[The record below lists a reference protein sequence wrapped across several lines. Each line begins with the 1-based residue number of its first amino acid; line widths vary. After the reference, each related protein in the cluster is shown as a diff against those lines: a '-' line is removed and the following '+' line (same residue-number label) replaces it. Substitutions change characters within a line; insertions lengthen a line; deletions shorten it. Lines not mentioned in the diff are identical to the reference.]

1 MHSAA
6 LFTLLAVGASV
17 AAAAETVVQTSK
29 ITRTMTV
36 TSCAASYTD
45 CPLSKASAAAATSA
59 TSSSSAADTVVAP
72 SVPASTF
79 LPNTANTTV
88 SVGPTRVFPTGVIPT
103 GVIPTGVFSTG
114 VFPGSSTSGPVTI
127 PTGAASGFQAQ
138 KGAAAA
144 VVVALIAMVQ

>member
-17 AAAAETVVQTSK
+17 AAATETIVQTSK
-29 ITRTMTV
+29 ITRTTTV
-36 TSCAASYTD
+36 TQCAASYTD
-45 CPLSKASAAAATSA
+45 CPLSKTSAAAATPA
-59 TSSSSAADTVVAP
+59 TSSSSSSAAHTVVAP
-72 SVPASTF
+72 SVPALAF

-88 SVGPTRVFPTGVIPT
+88 SAG
-103 GVIPTGVFSTG
+103 PTGVFPTG

-127 PTGAASGFQAQ
+127 PTGAASGLQAQ

-144 VVVALIAMVQ
+144 AVVAALIVMV